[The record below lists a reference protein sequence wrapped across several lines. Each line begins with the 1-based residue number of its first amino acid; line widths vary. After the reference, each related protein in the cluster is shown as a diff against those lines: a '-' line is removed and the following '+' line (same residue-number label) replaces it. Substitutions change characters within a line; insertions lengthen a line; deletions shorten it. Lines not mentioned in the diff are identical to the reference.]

1 MMRRWFGSMHSF
13 ADKVTWLVTLTSGVA
28 ILAVCFTLVGAD
40 YLNMRRETLAGLKTH
55 MMIVAMNS
63 GAPLA
68 FEDRRSANEALSA
81 FQTRAAVA
89 RAEIYDV
96 KGNLFA
102 SYRRPDAAATPS
114 ASAAMPD
121 ASAAGLR
128 TQRTAI
134 EEQGQQLG
142 TLEVAYDLDELQG
155 HLWQTLGLST
165 LVALIAVFL
174 VYLFSLRI
182 RRTLIRPIEL
192 LSQTA
197 RRISH
202 TRDYAQRA
210 PKVSDDELGTFT
222 ETFNQ
227 MLGQIQ
233 KQDAEIQASR
243 AEALNASQLKDEFL
257 ATLSHE
263 LRTPMAPILGWAQIL
278 RLSGESNAQVLQA
291 SAVIERNA
299 RAQNKIIDDLLDMS
313 RIVSGKLKLD
323 ARTMDLADAVH
334 AAIETVAAAA
344 SAKSI
349 ALEQDVEP
357 GLAIVH
363 GDPHRLQQVAW
374 NLISNA
380 IKFTG
385 NGGSVRVVLH
395 RHSAQATLSVD
406 DTGQGITA
414 EFLPHIF
421 ERFRQADSSI
431 TRHHG
436 GLGLGLSIARQLVEL
451 HGGDISAAS
460 AGVNQG
466 STFTVT
472 LPLAPGAT
480 QAREL
485 VAEILPPA
493 DTSGR
498 SSLRGCKVLLVED
511 EQDARELV
519 EGILRLAGASVL
531 AVDSAAAAMRV
542 FDQFC
547 PDVLLSDI
555 GMSEAS
561 GYDLIRQVRASSSA
575 AMRDVPAIALTAFA
589 RPEDR
594 ARAREAGFQQHL
606 SKPIDNDVLIA
617 AVLASAR
624 RQADPD

>member
-1 MMRRWFGSMHSF
+1 MMRRWFASMHSF

-40 YLNMRRETLAGLKTH
+40 YLNMRRETLAGLQTH

-68 FEDRRSANEALSA
+68 FDDRRSANEALSA

-89 RAEIYDV
+89 RAELYDV
-96 KGNLFA
+96 GGNLFA
-102 SYRRPDAAATPS
+102 SYQRPEATGEPS
-114 ASAAMPD
+114 AGLAKPD
-121 ASAAGLR
+121 ASATGLR
-128 TQRTAI
+128 MQRTL
-134 EEQGQQLG
+134 Q
-142 TLEVAYDLDELQG
+142 VFYDLDELQS

-165 LVALIAVFL
+165 LVALIAVL
-174 VYLFSLRI
+174 MVYLFSLRI
-182 RRTLIRPIEL
+182 RGTLIRPIEL
-192 LSQTA
+192 LGQTA
-197 RRISH
+197 RRISQ

-210 PKVSDDELGTFT
+210 PKVSDDELGAFT

-227 MLGQIQ
+227 MLAQIQ
-233 KQDAEIQASR
+233 KQDAEIKASR

-278 RLSGESNAQVLQA
+278 RLNGGGNAQVLQA

-299 RAQNKIIDDLLDMS
+299 RAQNKIVDDLLDMS
-313 RIVSGKLKLD
+313 RIVSGKLKLEVH
-323 ARTMDLADAVH
+323 TMDLADAVH

-344 SAKSI
+344 TAKSI
-349 ALEQDVEP
+349 ALEQDIEP

-374 NLISNA
+374 NLMSNA

-385 NGGSVRVVLH
+385 SGGRVRVTLG
-395 RHSAQATLSVD
+395 RHSAQAVLSVV

-472 LPLAPGAT
+472 LPIAPGDLPR
-480 QAREL
+480 RESGS
-485 VAEILPPA
+485 EIPPPA
-493 DTSGR
+493 DARGR
-498 SSLRGCKVLLVED
+498 RSLHGCKVLLVED

-519 EGILRLAGASVL
+519 EGILRLAGAIVL

-542 FDQFC
+542 FDPFQ

-555 GMSEAS
+555 GMSGAS
-561 GYDLIRQVRASSSA
+561 GYDLIRQLRASSSV

-606 SKPIDNDVLIA
+606 SKPIDNDALIA
-617 AVLASAR
+617 AVLGSAR
-624 RQADPD
+624 NAP

>member
-1 MMRRWFGSMHSF
+1 MMRRWFASMHSF

-40 YLNMRRETLAGLKTH
+40 YLNMRRETLAGLQTH

-68 FEDRRSANEALSA
+68 FDDRRSANEALSA

-89 RAEIYDV
+89 RAELYDV
-96 KGNLFA
+96 GGNLFA
-102 SYRRPDAAATPS
+102 SYQRPEATGEPS
-114 ASAAMPD
+114 AGLAKPD
-121 ASAAGLR
+121 ASATGLR
-128 TQRTAI
+128 MQRTAV
-134 EEQGQQLG
+134 EEQGQRLG
-142 TLEVAYDLDELQG
+142 TLQVFYDLDELQS

-165 LVALIAVFL
+165 LVALIAVL
-174 VYLFSLRI
+174 MVYLFSLRI
-182 RRTLIRPIEL
+182 RGTLIRPIEL
-192 LSQTA
+192 LGQTA
-197 RRISH
+197 RRISQ

-210 PKVSDDELGTFT
+210 PKVSDDELGAFT

-227 MLGQIQ
+227 MLAQIQ

-278 RLSGESNAQVLQA
+278 RLNGGGNAQVLQA

-299 RAQNKIIDDLLDMS
+299 RAQNKIVDDLLDMS
-313 RIVSGKLKLD
+313 RIVSGKLKLEVH
-323 ARTMDLADAVH
+323 TMDLADAVH

-344 SAKSI
+344 TAKSI
-349 ALEQDVEP
+349 ALEQDIEP

-374 NLISNA
+374 NLMSNA

-385 NGGSVRVVLH
+385 SGGRVRVTLG
-395 RHSAQATLSVD
+395 RHSAQAVLSVV

-472 LPLAPGAT
+472 LPIAPGDLPR
-480 QAREL
+480 RESRS
-485 VAEILPPA
+485 EIPPPA
-493 DTSGR
+493 DARGR
-498 SSLRGCKVLLVED
+498 RSLHGCKVLLVED

-519 EGILRLAGASVL
+519 EGILRLAGAIVL

-542 FDQFC
+542 FDPFQ

-555 GMSEAS
+555 GMSGAS
-561 GYDLIRQVRASSSA
+561 GYDLIRQLRASSSV

-606 SKPIDNDVLIA
+606 SKPIDNDALIA
-617 AVLASAR
+617 AVLGSAR
-624 RQADPD
+624 NAP

>member
-1 MMRRWFGSMHSF
+1 MMRRWFGSMRSF

-40 YLNMRRETLAGLKTH
+40 YLNMRRETLAGLQTQ

-68 FEDRRSANEALSA
+68 FGDRRSASEALSA

-89 RAEIYDV
+89 RAELYDV

-102 SYRRPDAAATPS
+102 SYQRPDAAPAPSAGATPV
-114 ASAAMPD
+114 ASTAD
-121 ASAAGLR
+121 LR

-142 TLEVAYDLDELQG
+142 TLEVAYDLDELQR

-165 LVALIAVFL
+165 VVALIAVFL

-227 MLGQIQ
+227 MLAQIQ

-243 AEALNASQLKDEFL
+243 AEALHASQLKDEFL

-299 RAQNKIIDDLLDMS
+299 RAQNKIVDDLLDMS

-323 ARTMDLADAVH
+323 VRTMDLADAVH

-344 SAKSI
+344 TAKSI
-349 ALEQDVEP
+349 ALEQDIEP

-374 NLISNA
+374 NLMSNA
-380 IKFTG
+380 IKFTA
-385 NGGSVRVVLH
+385 NGGSVRVVL
-395 RHSAQATLSVD
+395 RRQSAQAVLSVSD
-406 DTGQGITA
+406 SGQGITA
-414 EFLPHIF
+414 EFLPYIF

-451 HGGDISAAS
+451 HGGDIAAAS
-460 AGVNQG
+460 AGVNHG
-466 STFTVT
+466 STFTVS
-472 LPLAPGAT
+472 LPLAPGMAA
-480 QAREL
+480 QKFKPLADS
-485 VAEILPPA
+485 APPSA
-493 DTSGR
+493 QGQT
-498 SSLRGCKVLLVED
+498 SLRGCKVLLVED
-511 EQDARELV
+511 EQDARELT
-519 EGILRLAGASVL
+519 EGVLRFAGATIL
-531 AVDSAAAAMRV
+531 AVDSAAAALGVIEDFR
-542 FDQFC
+542 

-561 GYDLIRQVRASSSA
+561 GYDLIRQVRASPSVA
-575 AMRDVPAIALTAFA
+575 VRDVAAIALTAFA

-594 ARAREAGFQQHL
+594 VLARAAGFQQHL
-606 SKPIDNDVLIA
+606 SKPVDNDVLIGAVRA
-617 AVLASAR
+617 AVRSAR
-624 RQADPD
+624 ESD

>member
-1 MMRRWFGSMHSF
+1 MMRRWFASMHSF

-40 YLNMRRETLAGLKTH
+40 YLNMRRETLAGLQTH

-68 FEDRRSANEALSA
+68 FDDRRSANEALSA

-89 RAEIYDV
+89 RAELYDV
-96 KGNLFA
+96 GGNLFA
-102 SYRRPDAAATPS
+102 SYQRPEATGEPS
-114 ASAAMPD
+114 AGLAKPD
-121 ASAAGLR
+121 ASATGLR
-128 TQRTAI
+128 MQRTAV
-134 EEQGQQLG
+134 EEQGQRLG
-142 TLEVAYDLDELQG
+142 TLQVFYDLDELQS

-165 LVALIAVFL
+165 LVALIAVL
-174 VYLFSLRI
+174 MVYLFSLRI
-182 RRTLIRPIEL
+182 RGTLIRPIEL
-192 LSQTA
+192 LGQTA
-197 RRISH
+197 RRISQ

-210 PKVSDDELGTFT
+210 PKVSDDELGAFT

-227 MLGQIQ
+227 MLAQIQ

-278 RLSGESNAQVLQA
+278 RLNGGGNAQVLQA

-299 RAQNKIIDDLLDMS
+299 RAQNKIVDDLLDMS
-313 RIVSGKLKLD
+313 RIVSGKLKLEVH
-323 ARTMDLADAVH
+323 TMDLADAVH

-344 SAKSI
+344 TAKSI
-349 ALEQDVEP
+349 ALEQDIEP

-374 NLISNA
+374 NLMSNA

-385 NGGSVRVVLH
+385 SGGRVRVTLG
-395 RHSAQATLSVD
+395 RHSAQAVLSVV

-472 LPLAPGAT
+472 LPIAPGDLPR
-480 QAREL
+480 RESGS
-485 VAEILPPA
+485 EIPPPA
-493 DTSGR
+493 DARGR
-498 SSLRGCKVLLVED
+498 RSLHGCKVLLVED

-519 EGILRLAGASVL
+519 EGILRLAGAIVL

-542 FDQFC
+542 FDPFQ

-555 GMSEAS
+555 GMSGAS
-561 GYDLIRQVRASSSA
+561 GYDLIRQLRASSSV

-606 SKPIDNDVLIA
+606 SKPIDNDALIA
-617 AVLASAR
+617 AVLGSAR
-624 RQADPD
+624 NAP

>member
-1 MMRRWFGSMHSF
+1 MMRRWFASMHSF

-40 YLNMRRETLAGLKTH
+40 YLNMRRETLAGLQTH

-68 FEDRRSANEALSA
+68 FDDRRSANEALSA

-89 RAEIYDV
+89 RAELYDV
-96 KGNLFA
+96 GGNLFA
-102 SYRRPDAAATPS
+102 SYQRPEATGAPS
-114 ASAAMPD
+114 AGLAKPD
-121 ASAAGLR
+121 ASATGLR
-128 TQRTAI
+128 MQRTAV
-134 EEQGQQLG
+134 EEQGQRLG
-142 TLEVAYDLDELQG
+142 TLQVFYDLDELQS

-165 LVALIAVFL
+165 LVALIAVL
-174 VYLFSLRI
+174 MVYLFSLRI
-182 RRTLIRPIEL
+182 RGTLIRPIEL
-192 LSQTA
+192 LGQTA
-197 RRISH
+197 RRISQ

-210 PKVSDDELGTFT
+210 PKVSDDELGAFT

-227 MLGQIQ
+227 MLAQIQ
-233 KQDAEIQASR
+233 KQDAEIKASR

-278 RLSGESNAQVLQA
+278 RLNGGGNAQVLQA

-299 RAQNKIIDDLLDMS
+299 RAQNKIVDDLLDMS
-313 RIVSGKLKLD
+313 RIVSGKLKLEVH
-323 ARTMDLADAVH
+323 TMDLADAVH

-344 SAKSI
+344 TAKSI
-349 ALEQDVEP
+349 ALEQDIEP

-374 NLISNA
+374 NLMSNA

-385 NGGSVRVVLH
+385 SGGRVRVTLG
-395 RHSAQATLSVD
+395 RHSAQAVLSVV

-472 LPLAPGAT
+472 LPIAPGDLPR
-480 QAREL
+480 RESGS
-485 VAEILPPA
+485 EIPPPA
-493 DTSGR
+493 DARGR
-498 SSLRGCKVLLVED
+498 RSLHGCKVLLVED

-519 EGILRLAGASVL
+519 EGILRLAGAIVL

-542 FDQFC
+542 FDPFQ

-555 GMSEAS
+555 GMSGAS
-561 GYDLIRQVRASSSA
+561 GYDLIRQLRASSSV

-606 SKPIDNDVLIA
+606 SKPIDNDALIA
-617 AVLASAR
+617 AVLGSAR
-624 RQADPD
+624 NAP